1 MIFHPEYL
9 MLFYL
14 TGAIFALAGSILIYV
29 LWKDGQLPHD
39 EKKKK

>member
-1 MIFHPEYL
+1 MIFHPEYF

-29 LWKDGQLPHD
+29 LWKDGQLSEH
-39 EKKKK
+39 KKRK